1 MFLKV
6 PNMIHKNILSLIGKT
21 PMVRINN
28 LTGENDATI
37 LAKLEGYNI
46 GGSLKDRMALY
57 LIEDAEKTGKI
68 GKDKILLE
76 ASSGNTGIAMSMIAG
91 VKGYKITIVIPE
103 SVSVERRKLIKTYGA
118 ELILSPGEKG
128 TAGAIEM
135 KNNLLAEY
143 PEKYINLDQFKNPA
157 NIQAH
162 YETTGKEIIEQTKG
176 KLDMVIVGIGTAG
189 TGVGAS
195 KRLKEF
201 NPNIKIIAV
210 MPELGAPIQGLR
222 NLKELNPTQLYD
234 EKAFDEAI
242 EISKNTVPAT
252 RQAGRD
258 LARREGILAGMSSG
272 AVIYIALKKAKELGK
287 GKTIVAIL
295 PDTGERYLST
305 DLFDK

>member
-1 MFLKV
+1 
-6 PNMIHKNILSLIGKT
+6 MIHKNILSLIGKT

-37 LAKLEGYNI
+37 LAKLEEYNI

-76 ASSGNTGIAMSMIAG
+76 ASSGNTGIAMSMIAA

-103 SVSVERRKLIKTYGA
+103 SVSVERRKLIKAYGA
-118 ELILSPGEKG
+118 ELLLSPGEKG
-128 TAGAIEM
+128 TGGAVEV
-135 KNNLLAEY
+135 KNKLLAEH
-143 PEKYINLDQFKNPA
+143 PKKYVNLDQFKNPA
-157 NIQAH
+157 NIRAH

-189 TGVGAS
+189 TGVGVS
-195 KRLKEF
+195 NRFKEF

-222 NLKELNPTQLYD
+222 NPKELNPTHLYD
-234 EKAFDEAI
+234 EKAFDEVI
-242 EISKNTVPAT
+242 EISKDTVPAT

-287 GKTIVAIL
+287 GKTVVAIL